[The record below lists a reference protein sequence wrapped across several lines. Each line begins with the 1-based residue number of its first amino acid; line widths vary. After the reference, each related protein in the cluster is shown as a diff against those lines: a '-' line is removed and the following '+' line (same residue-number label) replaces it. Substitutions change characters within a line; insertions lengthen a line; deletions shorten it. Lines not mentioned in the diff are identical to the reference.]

1 MYYSLVDMEFAT
13 MIEIPKLMYQW
24 VKDKPQKV
32 IDHISPSAL
41 GGCMR
46 SHYYQIKHVPY
57 TTPPNPGAQLNF
69 QVGFLWETIV
79 EEALKHSGVEYKAQ
93 LELEDKELNVK
104 GTLDFMIKVGDD
116 EWEVLDSKTESVFS
130 ERYRKAQK
138 LDYLQASERYV
149 IQVGTYMLLLR
160 RKGYNVNRARLVSI
174 TKDNGMVKE
183 YFVPYTQELE
193 DKVLAR
199 INKLNQH
206 LKDGTIPE
214 CECEGWEVGY
224 CNMGR
229 PLTQQGNSK
238 GKMINTE
245 CCGTLEEIE
254 KWRVEKVESVL

>member
-1 MYYSLVDMEFAT
+1 MYYSLVDMELTT

-104 GTLDFMIKVGDD
+104 GTLDFIIKVGDD
-116 EWEVLDSKTESVFS
+116 EWEVLDIKTESVYS
-130 ERYRKAQK
+130 ERYRKSQK

-174 TKDNGMVKE
+174 VKDNGMVKE

-214 CECEGWEVGY
+214 CECEGWMVGY
-224 CNMGR
+224 CNYGDVDS
-229 PLTQQGNSK
+229 LTENKK
-238 GKMINTE
+238 GKTVNST
-245 CCGTLEEIE
+245 CCSTKLIKEV
-254 KWRVEKVESVL
+254 K